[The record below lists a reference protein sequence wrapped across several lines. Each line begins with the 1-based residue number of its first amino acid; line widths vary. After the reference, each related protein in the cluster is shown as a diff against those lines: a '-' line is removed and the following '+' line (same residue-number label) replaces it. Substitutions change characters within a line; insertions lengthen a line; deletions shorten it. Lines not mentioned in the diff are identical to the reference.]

1 MKLYK
6 RLARYL
12 DPYVG
17 RLAVAMLCMGG
28 VAGLNALRIYL
39 IKPLQDQVFIG
50 HDLSMLRSLLWWVP
64 TISVLLGLLSYA
76 QNYLMDS
83 IGLSAAADL
92 RKEMFD
98 HIQVLSMDF
107 FTTTSSGKLLA
118 RFTNDLTALQ
128 IVIARTPIYFI
139 RDGLTAILNIGL
151 IFYLNWRFAL
161 GTIALLPVAAGIIA
175 ILGKTLRRVARK
187 GQEQMGDLYSV
198 IQENVQAAVVVKA
211 YTAEQTE
218 TARFQKSKDRFLALG
233 MRFAQADTLSSPIM
247 ELIGAL
253 VLSFLLLKG
262 GLDVIHGVWT
272 AGSFL
277 AFITYAIMTYRPLK
291 NFAELNA
298 QLQLGLAS
306 SERIFELL
314 DQVPS
319 VKEVPGAKSL
329 GNFSDSIVYENVS
342 FRYVRHGH
350 HALASERVE
359 PGNISDLEG
368 ENPLWALQD
377 IQLTVRRGE
386 AVALVGPS
394 GAGKSTMALLVP
406 RFYDPSAGRVLLDGQ
421 DIKMATLASLRRQIG
436 LVTQEVLLFNETVR
450 YNIAYGKPDAGQSEI
465 ESAAKAANAHDFIR
479 RLPQGYDTLI
489 GERGARLSGGERQ
502 RLSIARALLKNPPI
516 LILDEA
522 TSALD
527 AESERL
533 VQEAIE
539 RLMENRTAIVIA
551 HRLATI
557 RKADRIVV
565 LEKGRIA
572 EQGNHENLI
581 EKKGTYHRLHSL
593 QILQ

>member
-6 RLARYL
+6 RLSRYL
-12 DPYVG
+12 DPYLG
-17 RLAVAMLCMGG
+17 RLTIATLCMGG

-39 IKPLQDQVFIG
+39 IKPLQDQVFMR
-50 HDLSMLRSLLWWVP
+50 HDMTMLSHLLWWIP
-64 TISVLLGLLSYA
+64 TLSILIGLFSYA

-83 IGLSAAADL
+83 IGLSATADL

-98 HIQVLSMDF
+98 HLQVLSMDF

-139 RDGLTAILNIGL
+139 RDGLTTILNVGL

-175 ILGKTLRRVARK
+175 VLGKTLRRVGRK

-198 IQENVQAAVVVKA
+198 IQENVQAAAVVKA
-211 YTAEQTE
+211 YSAEKME
-218 TARFQKSKDRFLALG
+218 TARFEKSKDRFLQLG
-233 MRFAQADTLSSPIM
+233 VHFAQADTLSSPVM
-247 ELIGAL
+247 EVIGAL
-253 VLSFLLLKG
+253 ILSFLLLKG
-262 GLDVIHGVWT
+262 GVDVIHGIWT
-272 AGSFL
+272 SGSFL

-314 DQVPS
+314 DHSPS
-319 VKEVPGAKSL
+319 VKESASAKPFPI
-329 GNFSDSIVYENVS
+329 FSESIVYENVS
-342 FRYVRHGH
+342 FRYLRHGH
-350 HALASERVE
+350 EALPSDPAPSASSSEE
-359 PGNISDLEG
+359 DAM
-368 ENPLWALQD
+368 NPLWALQD
-377 IQLTVRRGE
+377 IHLTIRRGE

-394 GAGKSTMALLVP
+394 GSGKSTMALLVP
-406 RFYDPSAGRVLLDGQ
+406 RFYDPSSGRVLMDGQ
-421 DIKMATLASLRRQIG
+421 DVSQATLYSLRSQIG
-436 LVTQEVLLFNETVR
+436 LVTQEVLLFNESIR
-450 YNIAYGKPDAGQSEI
+450 YNIAYGKPSASQAEI
-465 ESAAKAANAHDFIR
+465 EEAAKAANAHDFIR

-489 GERGARLSGGERQ
+489 GERGFRLSGGERQ

-539 RLMENRTAIVIA
+539 HLMVNRTALVIA

-572 EQGNHENLI
+572 EQGNHESLI
-581 EKKGTYHRLHSL
+581 EKKGTYHKLHSL

>member
-12 DPYVG
+12 DPYLG
-17 RLAVAMLCMGG
+17 RLMVATVCMGG

-50 HDLSMLRSLLWWVP
+50 HDLSMLRSMLWWIP
-64 TISVLLGLLSYA
+64 AISVFLGLFSYA
-76 QNYLMDS
+76 QNYLMEY
-83 IGLSAAADL
+83 IGLHAIADL

-98 HIQVLSMDF
+98 HVQNMSMDF
-107 FTTTSSGKLLA
+107 FSTTSSGKLVA

-128 IVIARTPIYFI
+128 RVIARTPIYFI

-161 GTIALLPVAAGIIA
+161 VTVGVLPVSAGIIA
-175 ILGKTLRRVARK
+175 ILGKTLRRVGRK

-198 IQENVQAAVVVKA
+198 IQENVQAAAVVKA
-211 YTAEQTE
+211 YTAEE
-218 TARFQKSKDRFLALG
+218 MESKRFQKSNDRFLHLG
-233 MRFAQADTLSSPIM
+233 LRLAQADTLSSPLM
-247 ELIGAL
+247 EMVGAL
-253 VLSFLLLKG
+253 ILSFLLWKG
-262 GLDVIHGVWT
+262 GMDVIHGVWT

-314 DQVPS
+314 DQAPS
-319 VKEVPGAKSL
+319 VNEMPDAKPLSR
-329 GNFSDSIVYENVS
+329 FSESIVYENVS
-342 FRYVRHGH
+342 FRYLRHGH
-350 HALASERVE
+350 HALASDGAE
-359 PGNISDLEG
+359 PTNGSEHG
-368 ENPLWALQD
+368 GMNPLWALRD
-377 IQLTVRRGE
+377 VNLTVRRGE

-406 RFYDPSAGRVLLDGQ
+406 RFYDPSSGHVLMDGQ
-421 DIKMATLASLRRQIG
+421 DIKGATLASLRSQIG
-436 LVTQEVLLFNETVR
+436 LVTQEVLLFNETIR
-450 YNIAYGKPDAGQSEI
+450 YNIAYGKPDASQAEI
-465 ESAAKAANAHDFIR
+465 EDAAKAANAHDFIQ
-479 RLPQGYDTLI
+479 RLPQGYDTVI
-489 GERGARLSGGERQ
+489 GERGIRLSGGERQ

-522 TSALD
+522 TSSLD

-539 RLMENRTAIVIA
+539 HLMANRTAIVIA
-551 HRLATI
+551 HRLATV

-565 LEKGRIA
+565 LERGRIA
-572 EQGNHENLI
+572 EEGNHESLI
-581 EKKGTYHRLHSL
+581 EKKGTYHKLHSF
-593 QILQ
+593 QIL